1 MNYSDL
7 LKRLGAFVALCLV
20 QAMILNQIH
29 LFGVATPLL
38 FVYFVITFRRNYP
51 KWAIL
56 LWCFALGVCVDT
68 FSNTPGVGAA
78 SLTLLGAV
86 QPYLL
91 ELFTP
96 RDSAED
102 MPPTMKAM
110 GVAKYIYFASI
121 CIVIQTIT
129 FFALEAFSFF
139 NWQQW
144 LICVASSTV
153 LTIILVLTIENLI
166 NKHI

>member
-1 MNYSDL
+1 MNYEL
-7 LKRLGAFVALCLV
+7 LKRFGSFFILCLV
-20 QAMILNQIH
+20 QALILNQIH

-56 LWCFALGVCVDT
+56 VWCFLMGICVDI
-68 FSNTPGVGAA
+68 FANTPGVAA
-78 SLTLLGAV
+78 GSLTLVGAI

-91 ELFTP
+91 EVFTP

-102 MPPTMKAM
+102 MPPTIRTM
-110 GVAKYIYFASI
+110 GVAKYVYYASLLTLI
-121 CIVIQTIT
+121 MTLT

-144 LICVASSTV
+144 LWSTGSSFL
-153 LTIILVLTIENLI
+153 LTIVLVLAIGNLFDR
-166 NKHI
+166 KQ

>member
-1 MNYSDL
+1 MNYEL
-7 LKRLGAFVALCLV
+7 LKRFGSFFILCLV
-20 QAMILNQIH
+20 QALILNQIH

-56 LWCFALGVCVDT
+56 VWCFLMGICVDI
-68 FSNTPGVGAA
+68 FANTPGVAA
-78 SLTLLGAV
+78 GSLTLVGAI

-91 ELFTP
+91 EVFTP

-102 MPPTMKAM
+102 MPPTIRTM
-110 GVAKYIYFASI
+110 GVGKYVYYASLLTLI
-121 CIVIQTIT
+121 LTLT

-144 LICVASSTV
+144 LICVGSSFV
-153 LTIILVLTIENLI
+153 LTLILVLTIENLI
-166 NKHI
+166 NKRQ

>member
-1 MNYSDL
+1 MNYEL
-7 LKRLGAFVALCLV
+7 LKRFGSFFILCLV
-20 QAMILNQIH
+20 QALILNQIH

-56 LWCFALGVCVDT
+56 VWCFLMGICVDI
-68 FSNTPGVGAA
+68 FANTPGVAA
-78 SLTLLGAV
+78 GSLTLVGAI

-91 ELFTP
+91 EVFTP

-102 MPPTMKAM
+102 MPPTIRTM
-110 GVAKYIYFASI
+110 GMGKYVYYASLLTLI
-121 CIVIQTIT
+121 LTLT

-144 LICVASSTV
+144 LWSTGSSFQ
-153 LTIILVLTIENLI
+153 LTIVLVLAIGNLFDR
-166 NKHI
+166 KQ

>member
-1 MNYSDL
+1 MNYEL
-7 LKRLGAFVALCLV
+7 FQRLGAFVILSMV
-20 QAMILNQIH
+20 QAMVLNQIH

-38 FVYFVITFRRNYP
+38 FVYFVITFHRNHP

-56 LWCFALGVCVDT
+56 LWCFILGICVDT
-68 FSNTPGVGAA
+68 FSNTPGVGSA
-78 SLTLLGAV
+78 SLTLTGAI

-91 ELFTP
+91 EIFTP

-102 MPPTMKAM
+102 MPPTMRTM
-110 GVAKYIYFASI
+110 GMAKYIYYATI
-121 CIVIQTIT
+121 LIAIQTLT

-144 LICVASSTV
+144 LIAAGSSFV
-153 LTIILVLTIENLI
+153 LTLILVLTIENLM
-166 NKHI
+166 NKQQ

>member
-1 MNYSDL
+1 MNYEL
-7 LKRLGAFVALCLV
+7 LKRFGSFFILCLV
-20 QAMILNQIH
+20 QALILNQIH

-56 LWCFALGVCVDT
+56 VWCFLMGICVDI
-68 FSNTPGVGAA
+68 FANTPGVAA
-78 SLTLLGAV
+78 GSLTLVGAI

-91 ELFTP
+91 EVFTP

-102 MPPTMKAM
+102 MPPTIRTM
-110 GVAKYIYFASI
+110 GVAKYVYYASLLTLI
-121 CIVIQTIT
+121 LTLT

-144 LICVASSTV
+144 LWSMGSSFL
-153 LTIILVLTIENLI
+153 LTIVLVLAIGNLFDR
-166 NKHI
+166 KQ

>member
-1 MNYSDL
+1 MNYEL
-7 LKRLGAFVALCLV
+7 LKRFGSFFILCLV
-20 QAMILNQIH
+20 QALILNQIH

-56 LWCFALGVCVDT
+56 VWCFLMGICVDI
-68 FSNTPGVGAA
+68 FANTPGVAA
-78 SLTLLGAV
+78 GSLTLVGAI

-91 ELFTP
+91 EVFTP

-102 MPPTMKAM
+102 MPPTIRTM
-110 GVAKYIYFASI
+110 GMGKYVYYASLLTLI
-121 CIVIQTIT
+121 MTLT

-144 LICVASSTV
+144 LICVGSSFV
-153 LTIILVLTIENLI
+153 LTLILVLTIENLI
-166 NKHI
+166 NKRQ